1 MPATTR
7 RILASLGI
15 LASLACLSALIGA
28 PAARAAE
35 PFDIDVVLPLTG
47 GGSFLG
53 HSEQTSLQLAEPV
66 LNKDGGIGG
75 RPVHFVYH
83 DDQSSPQVA
92 VQLATQVVARKP
104 PVVLG
109 SALVAMCNAMT
120 PLMARGPVMYC
131 FSPGTSPKPGG
142 FAYGSSSST
151 YDLAGATLRYLELT
165 GRTKVAII
173 ASTDAT
179 GQEGSKMFT
188 THLAMPA
195 YKNIQLVGQA
205 SFNPTDVS
213 AAAQIHHLKASN
225 PQVLIAWST
234 GSAIGTVFKAIKD
247 AGLNVPVVTTDG
259 NMTFAQMHQFA
270 SILPKPLYIPT
281 AQWPKSDIKLSPA
294 VEEAKKVFYDT
305 FDKAGIKPDFGS
317 TLSWSAAML
326 TVSAL
331 KKLGPDATAA
341 QLNHYLSTL
350 KGFAG
355 INGIYDFTKTP
366 QRGLDETSVVLTR
379 WDADKDNWILVS
391 KPQGFPVEK

>member
-109 SALVAMCNAMT
+109 SALVAMCNA
-120 PLMARGPVMYC
+120 
-131 FSPGTSPKPGG
+131 
-142 FAYGSSSST
+142 
-151 YDLAGATLRYLELT
+151 
-165 GRTKVAII
+165 
-173 ASTDAT
+173 
-179 GQEGSKMFT
+179 
-188 THLAMPA
+188 
-195 YKNIQLVGQA
+195 
-205 SFNPTDVS
+205 
-213 AAAQIHHLKASN
+213 AAQIQHLKASN
-225 PQVLIAWST
+225 PQILIAWST